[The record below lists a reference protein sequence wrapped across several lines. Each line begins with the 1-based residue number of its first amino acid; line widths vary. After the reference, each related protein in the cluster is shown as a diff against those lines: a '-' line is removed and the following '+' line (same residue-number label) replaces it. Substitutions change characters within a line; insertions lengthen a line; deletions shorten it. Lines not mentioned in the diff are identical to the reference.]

1 MYMRQ
6 PTFFFPFHFM
16 HNQKLDSETKL
27 DGETKSTYRHCFGY
41 SGKGWVEILFT
52 DVFQQTSKGATG
64 CGILCLLQGGY
75 LMYIH
80 VT

>member
-1 MYMRQ
+1 MAKQRAH
-6 PTFFFPFHFM
+6 TG
-16 HNQKLDSETKL
+16 TV
-27 DGETKSTYRHCFGY
+27 
-41 SGKGWVEILFT
+41 SGTVERWVEILFT
-52 DVFQQTSKGATG
+52 DVFQQTSEGATG